1 MNFIHGGKLVVYAI
15 NILDG
20 QNHASSFGEKT
31 ELTTLIRWKMIEML
45 LKSLSTLLVS
55 VDEVNTH
62 LCKEMAYSSLI
73 MICKNIIIKDKGI
86 IW

>member
-1 MNFIHGGKLVVYAI
+1 
-15 NILDG
+15 
-20 QNHASSFGEKT
+20 
-31 ELTTLIRWKMIEML
+31 MIEML

-86 IW
+86 I